1 MSRAFRLPALLLFL
15 FLAPPAPAAE
25 APAES
30 LKDYIVRSTSRT
42 AYGIYIGDKKAGWEV
57 DEVLL
62 GKHDGKEAA
71 LLTTQAYLAV
81 TVDGT
86 KSVIEDKTAVYY
98 DLTGEGDVLF
108 AEQRTTE
115 DGQETV
121 RTAVRKGDGLV
132 LTTQVGERKS
142 ERKLPLPKGTLA
154 LARRLEDWLK
164 TAKKGETFD
173 NWTTAWDQDN
183 VDVKETYTFKEKKTI
198 TLGGVETEAYS
209 VQTVSQGAKFDGQLL
224 GDARPLVG
232 KLGVMEMRME
242 KEPLAKKLDDNV
254 DLMAATSIPVD
265 KDIGRGSRVEKLTL
279 ELTGLGDYPLPESA
293 RQKIASR
300 KGDAVVLEMS
310 RDRPADKPAPLTDA
324 ERKENLKATAAM
336 QVEDAKIQDLAKE
349 IVGDEKDP
357 LKAATLIA
365 KWVYKNLRKSYDAN
379 AEDALTVLENK
390 AGDCTEHTLLFTTLA
405 RAAGI
410 PAREVGGVVY
420 VSGDKPSFGWH
431 AWSEVHDGTQ
441 WVTVDPT
448 FNQVRI
454 DPTHI
459 KFSEGEEDQAYLN
472 VAGKLKVKVLDVEKK
487 K

>member
-1 MSRAFRLPALLLFL
+1 MSRALRLPALFVLLC
-15 FLAPPAPAAE
+15 LAPAARAAE

-42 AYGIYIGDKKAGWEV
+42 AYGIYVGDKKAGWEV
-57 DEVLL
+57 DEVRL
-62 GKHDGKEAA
+62 GKRDGKEAA
-71 LLTTQAYLAV
+71 LLTTQAHLAV
-81 TVDGT
+81 TVDGAKT
-86 KSVIEDKTAVYY
+86 VVEDQTTVYY
-98 DLTGEGDVLF
+98 DLEGDGEVLF

-132 LTTQVGERKS
+132 QTTQVGERKT
-142 ERKLPLPKGTLA
+142 ERKLPRPKATLG

-164 TAKKGETFD
+164 TAKKGDVFD
-173 NWTTAWDQDN
+173 NWTAEWDQDA
-183 VDVKETYTFKEKKTI
+183 VDVKETYTFKEKRTI
-198 TLGGVETEAYS
+198 TWGGVETEVFV

-224 GDARPLVG
+224 ADARPLVG
-232 KLGVMEMRME
+232 KVGVLEMRME
-242 KEPLAKKLDDNV
+242 KEPLAKKLDDDV
-254 DLMAATSIPVD
+254 DLLAATSIPVD
-265 KDIGRGSRVEKLTL
+265 KDIGRGSHIEKLTL
-279 ELTGLGDYPLPESA
+279 EVTGLGDYPLPESA

-300 KGDAVVLEMS
+300 KGEAVVLEMT
-310 RDRPADKPAPLTDA
+310 RDRPADKPAPLTEA
-324 ERKENLKATAAM
+324 ERKENLRATTAM
-336 QVEDAKIQDLAKE
+336 QVEDAKIKDLARE

-357 LKAATLIA
+357 IKTATLIE
-365 KWVYKNLRKSYDAN
+365 KWVYKNLRKAYDAN

-405 RAAGI
+405 RAAGV

-420 VSGDKPSFGWH
+420 VGGDKPSFGWH
-431 AWSEVHDGTQ
+431 AWAEIHDGTQ

-459 KFSEGEEDQAYLN
+459 KFSEGSEDQAYLN